1 MKCAEPNIFCFLTNH
16 SIYKMCIRDRTTT
29 DLAFKCQCSKERI
42 EDVLISLNE
51 HDLKSLV
58 NDGHAEVCCHFC
70 GEKYQFNKDELT
82 AIYNV
87 SQKLKDNK
95 ENN

>member
-1 MKCAEPNIFCFLTNH
+1 MVKDGLDARGIIAGLLQGFDKVDYL
-16 SIYKMCIRDRTTT
+16 TTT

-58 NDGHAEVCCHFC
+58 DDGHAEVCCHFC
-70 GEKYQFNKDELT
+70 GEKY
-82 AIYNV
+82 
-87 SQKLKDNK
+87 
-95 ENN
+95 

>member
-1 MKCAEPNIFCFLTNH
+1 MVKDGLDARGIIAELLQGFDKVDYL
-16 SIYKMCIRDRTTT
+16 TTT

-58 NDGHAEVCCHFC
+58 DDGHAEVCCHFC
-70 GEKYQFNKDELT
+70 GENINSIKMSSPLFTMY
-82 AIYNV
+82 
-87 SQKLKDNK
+87 LKN
-95 ENN
+95 

>member
-1 MKCAEPNIFCFLTNH
+1 MLVVSLLNYCFDKVYYL
-16 SIYKMCIRDRTTT
+16 TTT
-29 DLAFKCQCSKERI
+29 DLSFICQCSKERI

-58 NDGHAEVCCHFC
+58 DDGHAEVCCHFC

-87 SQKLKDNK
+87 SQKLKDYKANI
-95 ENN
+95 